1 MSCGYI
7 DRRGLRQI
15 AILSGDSG
23 DIMVLVSHVI
33 LQDHVIKYHLILW
46 VRCPLWFVN
55 TRPSLVA
62 IRIMVVEM

>member
-1 MSCGYI
+1 M
-7 DRRGLRQI
+7 DRRGSRKI

-33 LQDHVIKYHLILW
+33 LQDHVIKDHLILW

-55 TRPSLVA
+55 TLRSLVA